1 MRRLPFL
8 LLPLLTAC
16 GGSSRSG
23 DPSGRA
29 LEAYA
34 AGDFERA
41 EREIRQGSHDL
52 LSLRLLG
59 RIHLFRNRLSEA
71 SDALRRALQIDKTDL
86 VAVQDLAAVYY
97 RQDDFASAAA
107 VYKLLGEEVLH
118 AKYASLAQAI
128 PYAVRWEEAP
138 SVVSFAALDP
148 VPMLRLRV
156 NGVKGLFVL
165 DTGAGEI
172 VLDDGFAKKA
182 RAKGVGV
189 RVENFAGPLEEGTV
203 DEVTVGSVTAR
214 NIPVRIRRLQPIGR
228 QEIDGLLGVNFL
240 LHFAFSI
247 DYRRSRLILHRMDDF
262 VPAAGT
268 ELSYFVVGDRF
279 LVVPG
284 KVDGH
289 STYLFVHT
297 GMAQVPIAPSQG
309 VLWTLSNGNPD
320 QYKLKSAEFGP
331 VTIQAPV
338 FDSRPFPV
346 GLDTNFGFTIGAAL
360 GHEAFRGRIL
370 AFDPVRMRMRIE

>member
-1 MRRLPFL
+1 MEQKFTLGVGGAVVRDGRL
-8 LLPLLTAC
+8 LLVHHTYGSKKWQIP
-16 GGSSRSG
+16 GGYVKPHECAHESVV
-23 DPSGRA
+23 
-29 LEAYA
+29 
-34 AGDFERA
+34 
-41 EREIRQGSHDL
+41 REVH
-52 LSLRLLG
+52 
-59 RIHLFRNRLSEA
+59 
-71 SDALRRALQIDKTDL
+71 
-86 VAVQDLAAVYY
+86 
-97 RQDDFASAAA
+97 
-107 VYKLLGEEVLH
+107 EETGIH
-118 AKYASLAQAI
+118 AK
-128 PYAVRWEEAP
+128 
-138 SVVSFAALDP
+138 
-148 VPMLRLRV
+148 
-156 NGVKGLFVL
+156 
-165 DTGAGEI
+165 
-172 VLDDGFAKKA
+172 
-182 RAKGVGV
+182 
-189 RVENFAGPLEEGTV
+189 
-203 DEVTVGSVTAR
+203 
-214 NIPVRIRRLQPIGR
+214 
-228 QEIDGLLGVNFL
+228 IDGLLGVNFL